1 MNISNSVFITSFI
14 VFTFIMIIYPI
25 YLFLRYL
32 FEAVAFYKMSKR
44 RNDRYPW
51 IAWIPFAN
59 EYRRGKIAYNTKSG
73 GIAMLICK
81 CATLLFTVLV
91 YMGTKNDNQA
101 VEAVI
106 KFLYIISLILSI
118 GATVFYYITTYMIY
132 KKYSKKYFVMTV
144 LTILTLG
151 AFEPIFVFAIRNN
164 DKEEIKKVIE
174 KI

>member
-1 MNISNSVFITSFI
+1 MNIQSNIVFTSFMI
-14 VFTFIMIIYPI
+14 FTFIMIIYPL
-25 YLFLRYL
+25 YLFLSYL
-32 FEAVAFYKMSKR
+32 FEAIAFYKMSKR

>member
-1 MNISNSVFITSFI
+1 MNIQSNVVFTSFMI
-14 VFTFIMIIYPI
+14 FTFIMIIYPL
-25 YLFLRYL
+25 YLFLSYL
-32 FEAVAFYKMSKR
+32 FEAIAFYKMSKR

>member
-25 YLFLRYL
+25 YLLLRYL
-32 FEAVAFYKMSKR
+32 FEAIAFYKISKK
-44 RNDRYPW
+44 RNDRHPW

-59 EYRRGKIAYNTKSG
+59 EYLRGKIAYNTRSG

-81 CATLLFTVLV
+81 CATVLFTILI
-91 YMGTKNDNQA
+91 YMGTKNDNA
-101 VEAVI
+101 TVEVI
-106 KFLYIISLILSI
+106 TKFLYIISLILSI

-132 KKYSKKYFVMTV
+132 KRYSKKHFVMTV
-144 LTILTLG
+144 FTILTLG

-164 DKEEIKKVIE
+164 EKEEIQS
-174 KI
+174 

>member
-1 MNISNSVFITSFI
+1 MNIQSNIVFTSFMI
-14 VFTFIMIIYPI
+14 FTFIMIIYPL
-25 YLFLRYL
+25 YLFLSYL
-32 FEAVAFYKMSKR
+32 FEAIAFYKISKR

-81 CATLLFTVLV
+81 IATVIFTILV
-91 YMGTKNDNQA
+91 YMGTKNDN
-101 VEAVI
+101 AVI
-106 KFLYIISLILSI
+106 EVVTKFIYVISLTLSI

-132 KKYSKKYFVMTV
+132 KKYSKKYVIMTI

-151 AFEPIFVFAIRNN
+151 ALEPIFVFAIRNN
-164 DKEEIKKVIE
+164 EKKYRKQLNI
-174 KI
+174 